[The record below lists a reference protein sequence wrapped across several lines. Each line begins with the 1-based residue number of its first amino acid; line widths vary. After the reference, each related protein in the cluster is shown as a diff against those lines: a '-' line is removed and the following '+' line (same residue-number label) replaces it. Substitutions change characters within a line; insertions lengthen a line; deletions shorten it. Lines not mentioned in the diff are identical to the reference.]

1 MVEKSSHE
9 FIPVQEVLSVEES
22 KKILT
27 KLNLRAENLPK
38 LLSSDPQ
45 AIFLKAK
52 PGDVVLVKR
61 NDYGKEYLYYRFV
74 VDG

>member
-9 FIPVQEVLSVEES
+9 YIPVHEILSVEES
-22 KKILT
+22 KKVLT
-27 KLNLRAENLPK
+27 KLTLKAENLPK

-45 AIFLKAK
+45 AVSIKAK
-52 PGDVVLVKR
+52 PGDVVRVKR

>member
-1 MVEKSSHE
+1 M
-9 FIPVQEVLSVEES
+9 LS
-22 KKILT
+22 
-27 KLNLRAENLPK
+27 KLNLKAENLPK

-45 AIFLKAK
+45 AVSIKAK
-52 PGDVVLVKR
+52 PGDVVRVKR